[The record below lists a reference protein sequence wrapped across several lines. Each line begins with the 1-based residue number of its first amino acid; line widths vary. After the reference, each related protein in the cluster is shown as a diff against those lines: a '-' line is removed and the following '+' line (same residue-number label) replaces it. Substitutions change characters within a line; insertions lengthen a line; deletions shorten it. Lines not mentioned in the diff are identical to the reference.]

1 MSVAKGKKW
10 SWMRWDDNL
19 KVKGNWGKDCHTKSN
34 DFYWMS
40 VYKSLLERK
49 RIERT
54 KIDRWMIETEIEPQ
68 ATGRNR
74 EWKERKM
81 H

>member
-1 MSVAKGKKW
+1 
-10 SWMRWDDNL
+10 
-19 KVKGNWGKDCHTKSN
+19 
-34 DFYWMS
+34 MS

-74 EWKERKM
+74 E
-81 H
+81 